1 MWKKYVLVILVAF
14 LLTSWSIVYLAK
26 GVISVIGW
34 WSIQAFSIVS
44 LFILIGVTLLIV
56 WKGIFRQR
64 IDGALLFIV
73 IFSIIGAWPLGW
85 FTNIGRLAYP
95 ADVHSTSPKV
105 VVRFPLNERALIGW
119 GGDRLET
126 NYHVIK
132 PNERWAYDILIPPAE
147 VKSSKLEDYGIYGAK
162 VMAPASGTVVSI
174 NNDEKDLV
182 PGSDDFQSMVG
193 NHIYLRL
200 DETGTFLVLAHL
212 KKGSIKVKEGQHVN
226 EGEFLAQVGNSG
238 SSSEPHLHIHH
249 QRQDPS
255 KVSMFLAEGLPMYFQ
270 TEKGAMMP
278 EREEYIRGN

>member
-14 LLTSWSIVYLAK
+14 LLTSWSVIYLTN
-26 GVISVIGW
+26 GVISVVFW
-34 WSIQAFSIVS
+34 WSIQAFSFVS
-44 LFILIGVTLLIV
+44 SFILIGSVLLFV
-56 WKGIFRQR
+56 WKGIFRKR
-64 IDGALLFIV
+64 IDSMLLFIV
-73 IFSIIGAWPLGW
+73 LFSIIGAWPLGW
-85 FTNIGRLAYP
+85 LVNIGALAYP
-95 ADVHSTSPKV
+95 ANVQSMNPKI
-105 VVRFPLNERALIGW
+105 VVRFPLNERALVGW

-132 PNERWAYDILIPPAE
+132 PNERWAYDILIPPVE
-147 VKSSKLEDYGIYGAK
+147 VKSNKLEDYGIFGAK

-174 NNDEKDLV
+174 NNNEQDLV
-182 PGSDDFQSMVG
+182 PGLDNFQSMAG

-200 DETGTFLVLAHL
+200 DETGTFLILAHL

-255 KVSMFLAEGLPMYFQ
+255 KVSMFLAEGLPLYFQ

-278 EREEYIRGN
+278 ERGTYMSDK

>member
-14 LLTSWSIVYLAK
+14 LLTSWSVIYLVN
-26 GVISVIGW
+26 GIISVVFW
-34 WSIQAFSIVS
+34 WSIQAFSFVLS
-44 LFILIGVTLLIV
+44 FILIGSVLLFV
-56 WKGIFRQR
+56 WKGIFRKR
-64 IDGALLFIV
+64 IDRTLLFIV
-73 IFSIIGAWPLGW
+73 LFSIIGAWPLGW
-85 FTNIGRLAYP
+85 FANIGGLAYP

-147 VKSSKLEDYGIYGAK
+147 VKSSKLDDYGIYGAK

-182 PGSDDFQSMVG
+182 PGSDDFQSMAG

-255 KVSMFLAEGLPMYFQ
+255 KVSMFLAEGLPLYFQ

-278 EREEYIRGN
+278 ERGEYIRGN

>member
-34 WSIQAFSIVS
+34 WSIQAFSIVA

-85 FTNIGRLAYP
+85 FANIGRLAYP

-162 VMAPASGTVVSI
+162 VMAPATGTVVSI
-174 NNDEKDLV
+174 NNDEKDV
-182 PGSDDFQSMVG
+182 EPGSDDFQSMAG
-193 NHIYLRL
+193 NHIYIRL
-200 DETGTFLVLAHL
+200 DESGTYLILAHL
-212 KKGSIKVKEGQHVN
+212 KQGSIKVKEGQHVN

-255 KVSMFLAEGLPMYFQ
+255 KVSMFLAEGLPLYFQ

-278 EREEYIRGN
+278 ERGEYIRGN

>member
-14 LLTSWSIVYLAK
+14 LLTSWSVIYLVN
-26 GVISVIGW
+26 GIISVVFW
-34 WSIQAFSIVS
+34 WSIQAFSFVS
-44 LFILIGVTLLIV
+44 SFILIGSVLLFV
-56 WKGIFRQR
+56 WKGIFRKR
-64 IDGALLFIV
+64 IDRTLLFIV
-73 IFSIIGAWPLGW
+73 LFSIIGAWPLGW
-85 FTNIGRLAYP
+85 FANIGGLAYP

-119 GGDRLET
+119 GGARLET

-147 VKSSKLEDYGIYGAK
+147 VKSSKLDDYGIYGAK

-182 PGSDDFQSMVG
+182 PESDDFQSMAG

-255 KVSMFLAEGLPMYFQ
+255 KVSMFLSEGLPLYFR
-270 TEKGAMMP
+270 TEKGVIMP
-278 EREEYIRGN
+278 EKGEYIKRH

>member
-14 LLTSWSIVYLAK
+14 VLTSWSIVYLAK

-44 LFILIGVTLLIV
+44 LFILIGITLLIV

-85 FTNIGRLAYP
+85 FANIGRLAYP

-174 NNDEKDLV
+174 NNNEQDLV
-182 PGSDDFQSMVG
+182 PGSDDFQSMAG

-200 DETGTFLVLAHL
+200 DESGTYLILAHL
-212 KKGSIKVKEGQHVN
+212 K
-226 EGEFLAQVGNSG
+226 QV
-238 SSSEPHLHIHH
+238 IH
-249 QRQDPS
+249 
-255 KVSMFLAEGLPMYFQ
+255 
-270 TEKGAMMP
+270 
-278 EREEYIRGN
+278 